1 MSYVFFQPNALD
13 KKNEVGDCAVRSIC
27 CAENLEWLEA
37 YDLMSKYAREVW
49 SPFNCKKGYE
59 HILSKLGYTYHS
71 IGRPKKGQKRPTV
84 ESFAKE
90 HKKGIFLPI
99 VANHYVCI
107 KNGDW
112 YDTWRSDNLSVYG
125 YWEKT
130 DAESEL

>member
-1 MSYVFFQPNALD
+1 MAYVYFQPNKQDLKD
-13 KKNEVGDCAVRSIC
+13 EVGDCAIRSIC

-59 HILSKLGYTYHS
+59 HILTKLGYTYYS

-90 HKKGIFLPI
+90 HKEGTYLPI

-107 KNGDW
+107 KNGNW
-112 YDTWRSDNLSVYG
+112 YDTWRSDKLSVYG
-125 YWEKT
+125 YWKKDT
-130 DAESEL
+130 

>member
-1 MSYVFFQPNALD
+1 MGYIYFQPNHKDLKD
-13 KKNEVGDCAVRSIC
+13 EVGDCAVRSIC
-27 CAENLEWLEA
+27 CAENLEWLDA
-37 YDLMSKYAREVW
+37 YDLMSFYAREVW

-90 HKKGIFLPI
+90 HNKGTYLPI

-107 KNGDW
+107 KDSCW
-112 YDTWRSDNLSVYG
+112 YDTWNSKNLAVYG
-125 YWEKT
+125 YWEKN
-130 DAESEL
+130 